1 MKNNSIEAIP
11 LIIEFCHWL
20 NKEGKSPSTITTY
33 KRELEKYQEWLQERN
48 GDITELTKTDIE
60 GYILYLEQGQKSAA
74 TIDKKIGAIRT
85 FTKFLEKPEL
95 IFGISLKSVEKD
107 DFETLSL
114 DEYDSLL
121 KEVKEDGNL
130 RDIAIVYVLLH
141 TGIRVSELCNLNWSH
156 VDLENN
162 ELTIEKNTEKRTI
175 PLSNDAKTHL
185 HNYFQSSTTKKA
197 VFVSKTGER
206 ITERTVQY
214 MLKKYNVN
222 PNKMR
227 HTFCQRL
234 IDSNVDLEIVS
245 RLAGI
250 KDLNVIKRYLKQTQ
264 SNKSRLEE
272 VINNTFIRETL
283 G

>member
-60 GYILYLEQGQKSAA
+60 GYILYLEQGQKSADK
-74 TIDKKIGAIRT
+74 IDKKIGAIRT

-121 KEVKEDGNL
+121 KEVKEDENL
-130 RDIAIVYVLLH
+130 RDIAIVYVLFH

-162 ELTIEKNTEKRTI
+162 ELTIEKNSEKRTI
-175 PLSNDAKTHL
+175 PLSNDAKTH
-185 HNYFQSSTTKKA
+185 
-197 VFVSKTGER
+197 
-206 ITERTVQY
+206 
-214 MLKKYNVN
+214 
-222 PNKMR
+222 
-227 HTFCQRL
+227 
-234 IDSNVDLEIVS
+234 
-245 RLAGI
+245 
-250 KDLNVIKRYLKQTQ
+250 
-264 SNKSRLEE
+264 
-272 VINNTFIRETL
+272 
-283 G
+283 